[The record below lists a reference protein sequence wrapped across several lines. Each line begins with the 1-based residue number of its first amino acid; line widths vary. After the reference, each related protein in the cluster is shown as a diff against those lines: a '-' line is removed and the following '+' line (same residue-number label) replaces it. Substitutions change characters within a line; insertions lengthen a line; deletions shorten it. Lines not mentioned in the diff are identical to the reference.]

1 MNFAQQPADNAENIP
16 QINLLHHKKGG
27 THLITAGINYT
38 EKPEMKT
45 KKSVLLCSI
54 RQWQTQIL
62 SIRQWQTQRM
72 MILPSGAAL
81 VLPPYYGELY
91 VVNLYAWR
99 APDPRESMKPS

>member
-54 RQWQTQIL
+54 RQWQTQ
-62 SIRQWQTQRM
+62 RM

>member
-54 RQWQTQIL
+54 RQWQTQ
-62 SIRQWQTQRM
+62 RM

-99 APDPRESMKPS
+99 ATNLGNQ

>member
-16 QINLLHHKKGG
+16 QVNLLHHKKGG

-45 KKSVLLCSI
+45 KKSVLLC
-54 RQWQTQIL
+54 